1 MYQLRNKKYDLVLK
15 NGTLIDTI
23 GGFETKADLAVTAG
37 KIAAIGDISAGDAQM
52 TVDAEGCY
60 VSAGLIDYHCH
71 VFHGGDWAS
80 CPADVYALANGVTTV
95 VDAGSTGCG
104 GFPLFWRAVMA
115 HSLVHVKAYLFIGT
129 GGQVGLGCVEDENPA
144 HINRDGI
151 AELCRRYPNDIVGI
165 KLKLDKEHLSAF
177 GIEPLREA
185 IRLGE
190 QTGLRVSAHATDP
203 VVPVD
208 DFIDLLRPGDI
219 YCHMF
224 HETGEGILDKA
235 GGVRGS
241 IRRARDRG
249 VLFDAAH
256 GKTNNFSL
264 SCAQKAI
271 QQGFLPDI
279 ISSDYTK
286 ISLSAR
292 YPFTMMLSEYLN
304 LGMRFSEVLRC
315 CTEVPAKLLF
325 GRQTPF
331 LAIGEPADLSVL
343 KVAKRPVTFWDFYGN
358 TVCGDRLIEN
368 KMTIC
373 NGEILFD
380 QLDDKYQRFNG

>member
-1 MYQLRNKKYDLVLK
+1 MYQLRNKKYDIVIK

-23 GGFETKADLAVTAG
+23 GGFERKEDIGVTAG
-37 KIAAIGDISAGDAQM
+37 KITAIGTLSADDAKM

-80 CPADVYALANGVTTV
+80 CSAEAYALPNGVTTL
-95 VDAGSTGCG
+95 VDAGSAGCG
-104 GFPLFWRAVMA
+104 GFPLFWNGVAKR
-115 HSLVHVKAYLFIGT
+115 SLVNVKAYIFVGT

-151 AELCRRYPNDIVGI
+151 VELCEQYPQDIVGI
-165 KLKLDKEHLSAF
+165 KLKIDKDHLARF

-185 IRLGE
+185 VRLGE
-190 QTGLRVSAHATDP
+190 ETGLRVSAHATDP

-208 DFIDLLRPGDI
+208 EFIEIFRPGDI
-219 YCHMF
+219 FCHMY
-224 HETGEGILDKA
+224 HETGEGILDENGK
-235 GGVRGS
+235 VRES
-241 IRRARDRG
+241 VRRARERG

-264 SCAQKAI
+264 ECARKAI
-271 QQGFLPDI
+271 EQGFTPDI

-286 ISLSAR
+286 ISMSAR

-304 LGMRFSEVLRC
+304 LGMSFTEVLRC
-315 CTEVPAKLLF
+315 CTENPAKLIS
-325 GRQTPF
+325 GRTTPF
-331 LAIGEPADLSVL
+331 LAVGEAADLAIL
-343 KVAKRPVTFWDFYGN
+343 QIAERPVTFWDHYGN
-358 TVCGDRLIEN
+358 LVHGERLIEN

-373 NGEILFD
+373 KGEILFD
-380 QLDDKYQRFNG
+380 QLDDRYHKFA